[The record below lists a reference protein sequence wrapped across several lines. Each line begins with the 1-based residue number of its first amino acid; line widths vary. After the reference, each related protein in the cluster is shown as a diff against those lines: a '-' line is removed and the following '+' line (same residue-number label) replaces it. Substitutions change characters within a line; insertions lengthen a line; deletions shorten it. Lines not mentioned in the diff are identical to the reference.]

1 MNIRHRL
8 PLLISIAF
16 LTLILSAPSLCADT
30 TLVEI
35 SVVDLFKAGY
45 PESAERSPS
54 PRTALVLSGG
64 GARGIAQIG
73 LLKAIEEHEI
83 EIDLI
88 VGTSMGGILGGLW
101 AAGFTADSLAGL
113 ARSVDWGGFFSD
125 RPRRSNL
132 FLTQKEEGEKNLL
145 TLRFDGLKP
154 TIPTALTAGQKLT
167 SLLNR
172 LSMETNYRSQHDFD
186 KLDIPLRVCA
196 VDILTGTPVVIKSG
210 NLADA
215 LRATMAVPLA
225 FTPLEMDS
233 MMLMDGGLLMPI
245 PVEVARQEGADFVI
259 AGNTTSGLLGRD
271 QISDP
276 IDIANQT
283 TTIMQLAARESELAD
298 ADFVIKPELDD
309 QVATDF
315 TGIDDLIEAGYVA
328 AMRMMPEI
336 KAALSEVSVVAVDT
350 TAICVDTVVVPAAL
364 EMQSQIDNLRSFS
377 IFERNIPISLL
388 RETARELIMSGAAS
402 RVLISN
408 SYESGASVLRFHAD
422 VFRPDAGL
430 KVVGN
435 ETLADSR
442 IRSALDTVKIGTR
455 PLHGLKTAVNALE
468 QVYIEN
474 GYDLMAVDSIKYDLL
489 TNNNNIYVSEGLIH
503 RIMVIGN
510 ERTKGWV
517 IKRNF
522 TLKVGEPFNLGKAE
536 EGMSNIFSTGLF
548 ERVNFDIENDSG
560 RVIVW
565 IDVREKDYFLIRYGA
580 HYHDHYHAEN
590 YLDFADAN
598 ILGFSNELFFRVMY
612 GEVRKY
618 YSVHLKADRIFE
630 TYLTYHL
637 KLYHNRLKR
646 DRYVDNKSIG
656 VDRERRTGAH
666 LTFGQQI
673 ARFGTLTA
681 EARAEQV
688 RVDLPGQAGVMHRN
702 IRSLIFRSRVDNM
715 DEYPFPDHGI
725 AAHMYVE
732 LASDILGGEDRFNK
746 AYFELRAQV
755 PLSSR
760 LGLQP
765 EFALGL
771 SDANLP
777 RFEKF
782 FIGGNRTLYGYRF
795 EALEGDNVFRGNL
808 GLRVELPFRF
818 YLTGRYDVGDVWTSI
833 EELNFENLRHAFG
846 FGLDYDSP
854 FGPISVS
861 YGRAENKYD
870 RVYIDVGYNF

>member
-1 MNIRHRL
+1 MSLCHRL
-8 PLLISIAF
+8 SYLISIALLAF
-16 LTLILSAPSLCADT
+16 ILSAPSLCADT
-30 TLVEI
+30 TLVDM
-35 SVVDLFKAGY
+35 SVVDLFEQGY
-45 PESAERSPS
+45 PETIEETPS

-73 LLKAIEEHEI
+73 LLKAIEEHGI
-83 EIDLI
+83 EIDLV

-113 ARSVDWGGFFSD
+113 ARSVDWGDFFSD

-132 FLTQKEEGEKNLL
+132 FLTQKQEGEKNLL

-172 LSMETNYRSQHDFD
+172 LSMEANYRSRHNFD
-186 KLDIPLRVCA
+186 NLDIPLRVCA

-210 NLADA
+210 NLAEA

-259 AGNTTSGLLGRD
+259 AGNTTSGLLERD

-283 TTIMQLAARESELAD
+283 TTIMQLSARESELAD
-298 ADFVIKPELDD
+298 ADFVIKPELDHHL
-309 QVATDF
+309 ATDF

-328 AMRMMPEI
+328 AMRKMPEI
-336 KAALSEVSVVAVDT
+336 KAKLAAMSAVAVDT
-350 TAICVDTVVVPAAL
+350 TVICVDTIVAPSAL
-364 EMQSQIDNLRSFS
+364 ELQPRIENLRGFN

-388 RETARELIMSGAAS
+388 RETARELILSGAAS
-402 RVLISN
+402 RIRITN
-408 SYESGASVLRFHAD
+408 SYESGASVLRIHANL
-422 VFRPDAGL
+422 FRSDAGL
-430 KVVGN
+430 AVVGN
-435 ETLADSR
+435 ETLADSEVR
-442 IRSALDTVKIGTR
+442 PALDTVNTGTD
-455 PLHGLKTAVNALE
+455 PLQGLKTAVAALE
-468 QVYIEN
+468 QIYVEN

-489 TNNNNIYVSEGLIH
+489 TNSNNIYISEGMIH

-510 ERTKGWV
+510 KRTKGWV

-522 TLKVGEPFNLGKAE
+522 TLKVGEPFNLGKAG

-548 ERVNFDIENDSG
+548 ERVNFDVENDSG

-565 IDVREKDYFLIRYGA
+565 IEVREKDYFLIRYGA
-580 HYHDHYHAEN
+580 HYHDHFHAEN
-590 YLDFADAN
+590 YLDLADAN

-618 YSVHLKADRIFE
+618 YSLHLKADRIFE
-630 TYLTYHL
+630 TYLTYHF
-637 KLYHNRLKR
+637 KFYHNRLKR
-646 DRYVDNKSIG
+646 DRYIDNESIG
-656 VDRERRTGAH
+656 IDRERRTGAH
-666 LTFGQQI
+666 LSFGQQI
-673 ARFGTLTA
+673 ARFGTVTA
-681 EARAEQV
+681 EARAERV
-688 RVDLPGQAGVMHRN
+688 RIDLPGQAGVMHRN
-702 IRSLIFRSRVDNM
+702 LRSLIFRSRVDNM
-715 DEYPFPDHGI
+715 DQYPFPDHGI

-732 LASDILGGEDRFNK
+732 LAADILGGEDRFTK
-746 AYFELRAQV
+746 AYFEWRAQV
-755 PLSSR
+755 PLGSR

-771 SDANLP
+771 SDAELP

-795 EALEGDNVFRGNL
+795 EALEGDNMFRGNL
-808 GLRVELPFRF
+808 GLRFELPYRF
-818 YLTGRYDVGDVWTSI
+818 YLSGRYDLGEVWTSI

-854 FGPISVS
+854 LGPISVS
-861 YGRAENKYD
+861 YGRAESKYD
-870 RVYIDVGYNF
+870 RIYIDVGYDF